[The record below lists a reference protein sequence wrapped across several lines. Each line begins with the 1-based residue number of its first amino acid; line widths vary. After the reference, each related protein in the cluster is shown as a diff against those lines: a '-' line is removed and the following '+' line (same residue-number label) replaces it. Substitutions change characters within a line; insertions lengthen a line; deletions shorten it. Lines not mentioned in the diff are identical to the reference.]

1 MAPSS
6 PGAAAPSPVVSSIPP
21 KNPRTF
27 RPCLRPGLL
36 ALILATGFSPAW
48 GATRNKTSSS
58 NALSDSTSWSGGVP
72 AGNDIATWIAGSSTS
87 NALGADT
94 SWLGIKLDGVASAVA
109 ITGTHNLTLGS
120 NGIDLGAAAAQDLT
134 ISPNL
139 SLRAY
144 AGQVWNV
151 AASRLLTINSGTF
164 TRGLGA
170 TLSVQGAGTVAVAGG
185 FPTND
190 STGILGPWITYGTGA
205 NTRYAFRNGSNQI
218 AGYSGSTV
226 AAAGAVDTTGTENYE
241 VSGVGTLGTGASFN
255 TLRYTGVSGTLAG
268 DFTVNGI
275 LNAGAGTL
283 TVSGKVTVGASRELV
298 LTVPDAT
305 RNLTLSGGISD
316 NALGASS
323 VTIAHNTANAGT
335 VTLSG
340 ASTYTG
346 TTYIQSGTV
355 VVSHNDALGAW
366 DTTTNP
372 GAGTIV
378 YTANRGRLQVT
389 GGVTISEVLSFVGDD
404 PNGTSHSSLMNGT
417 GTNTLLG
424 QIRLINGLRIGGS
437 GAGTVLNIKGGI
449 VLTDGTGRQLVLNP
463 GGSTV
468 NITDNA
474 VNLGPSGTFYF
485 DQSGLVTLGVTGNVW
500 SRTIVGGGGTMR
512 MMAAN
517 VLPSTAVLQMGVAY
531 NTSASTLDLNGFDQ
545 TVSRLEQSTA
555 TPGVVTSSTAATFT
569 VNQSSSGYFHGQI
582 TGQVKLVKQG
592 GTTLQLGGNSTHTGN
607 TVVQGGTLE
616 INSVGASVDNDASV
630 SNNSTTIS
638 GLDTTQLILGQ
649 SVTGTGMQAGTFI
662 TSIVNGTTIMVS
674 RAANTTAAGNAALS
688 FGALTGGLSGSTVD
702 YDSYGGS
709 LTFGKF
715 TTAAQIGGLKGSQ
728 NLSLVNTASVGV
740 ALSVGGNN
748 ESTTYGGVFSGT
760 GGSVNKEGTGT
771 FTVTGNN
778 THTGGT
784 TVSKGTFLA
793 NNTAGSATGTGSV
806 NTVAGSGAV
815 LGGTGSITGGS
826 SQNINLGAGT
836 FLMVGGSHGVN
847 AGGAQDLVLG
857 NSSAVTSVDIN
868 LAGILQ
874 FDLFSNDG
882 SGIANPRGEN
892 DVLRLFS
899 SVTVDLTGSSLE
911 VAALGMDPLTWNI
924 GDTWMLIDLSGVT
937 SGTKID
943 GTPLLSSMP
952 SLTPDKKWTSYSDAS
967 GFYVQVAA
975 VPEPGRA
982 LLLLLAL
989 GAWGLR
995 RRRET
1000 AAAA

>member
-21 KNPRTF
+21 KNNPPT
-27 RPCLRPGLL
+27 RPLLRPGLV
-36 ALILATGFSPAW
+36 ALLVATGFIPAW

-58 NALSDSTSWSGGVP
+58 NALNDPASWSGAIPG
-72 AGNDIATWIAGSSTS
+72 GNDIAAWVAGSATS
-87 NALGADT
+87 NALGADL

-109 ITGTHNLTLGS
+109 ITGANTLTLAS
-120 NGIDLGAAAAQDLT
+120 NGIDLSAGPAQDLT
-134 ISPNL
+134 ISSNL
-139 SLRAY
+139 ALRAY
-144 AGQVWNV
+144 SGQVWNV
-151 AASRLLTINSGTF
+151 GTSRLLTINGSTF

-205 NTRYAFRNGSNQI
+205 NTRYALRNGSNQI
-218 AGYSGSTV
+218 AGYTGTTVV
-226 AAAGAVDTTGTENYE
+226 AADAVDTTGALNYE
-241 VSGVGTLGTGASFN
+241 VSGVGTLGAGASFN
-255 TLRYTGVSGTLAG
+255 TLRYTGASGALAG

-305 RNLTLSGGISD
+305 RNLTLSGGIAD

-340 ASTYTG
+340 GSTYTG

-366 DTTTNP
+366 DTNTNP

-389 GGVTISEVLSFVGDD
+389 GGVTLSEVISFIGDD

-417 GTNTLLG
+417 GKNTLLG

-437 GAGTVLNIKGGI
+437 GAGNVLNIKGGI
-449 VLTDGTGRQLVLNP
+449 VSSDGTNRQLVLNP

-474 VNLGPSGTFYF
+474 VNLAAGGTFYF
-485 DQSGLVTLGVTGNVW
+485 DQSGLVTLGVGGNVW
-500 SRTIVGGGGTMR
+500 GRTIVGGGGTMR

-517 VLPSTAVLQMGVAY
+517 VLPTAAVLQMGVAY
-531 NTSASTLDLNGFDQ
+531 NASASILDLNGFDQ

-555 TPGVVTSSTAATFT
+555 TPGSVTSATAATFT
-569 VNQSSSGYFHGQI
+569 VNQSSSGFFTGQI

-592 GTTLQLGGNSTHTGN
+592 NTTLQLGGNSTHTGN
-607 TVVQGGTLE
+607 TVIQAGVLE
-616 INSVGASVDNDASV
+616 LNSIAASVDNSSTVANTV
-630 SNNSTTIS
+630 SSIS
-638 GLDTTQLILGQ
+638 GLDTTQLLVGQ
-649 SVTGTGMQAGTFI
+649 AVTGTGIQAGTYI
-662 TSIVNGTTIMVS
+662 TSIVNATTVNIS
-674 RAANTTAAGNAALS
+674 RAANANGDGTVS

-715 TTAAQIGGLKGSQ
+715 TAAAQIGGLKGSQ
-728 NLSLVNTASVGV
+728 NLSLVNTASAGV

-748 ESTTYGGVFSGT
+748 ESTTYSGALSGT

-778 THTGGT
+778 TYTGGT
-784 TVSKGTFLA
+784 TISKGTFLA

-806 NTVAGSGAV
+806 NTVAGSGAK
-815 LGGTGSITGGS
+815 LGGTGSITGGT
-826 SQNINLGAGT
+826 SQNITLGAGT
-836 FLMVGGSHGVN
+836 FLMIGGSHGVN
-847 AGGAQDLVLG
+847 SGGAQDLVLG
-857 NSSAVTSVDIN
+857 NSGGVTNVDIN
-868 LAGILQ
+868 LGGTLQ

-882 SGIANPRGEN
+882 SGVSNPLGEN
-892 DVLRLFS
+892 DVLKLFS

-937 SGTKID
+937 HPTKLD
-943 GTPLLSSMP
+943 GSPLLSSMP
-952 SLTPDKKWTSYSDAS
+952 TLAPDKKWTSYSDAS

-982 LLLLLAL
+982 MLLILAV

-995 RRRET
+995 RRRKLS
-1000 AAAA
+1000 A

>member
-6 PGAAAPSPVVSSIPP
+6 PGAAAPSHVVSSIPSH
-21 KNPRTF
+21 NRGLARTL
-27 RPCLRPGLL
+27 CRPGLFVVL
-36 ALILATGFSPAW
+36 LATSIGSTWA
-48 GATRNKTSSS
+48 ATRNKTSSS
-58 NALSDSTSWSGGVP
+58 NALNDSASWSGGIP
-72 AGNDIATWIAGSSTS
+72 GGNDIAAWVAGSATS

-109 ITGTHNLTLGS
+109 ITTGNTLTLGS
-120 NGIDLGAAAAQDLT
+120 SGIDLSAAAAQDLT
-134 ISPNL
+134 ISSNL
-139 SLRAY
+139 ALRAY
-144 AGQVWNV
+144 SGQVWNV
-151 AASRLLTINSGTF
+151 GASRLLTINAGTF

-170 TLSVQGAGTVAVAGG
+170 TLNVQGAGAVAVAGG

-205 NTRYAFRNGSNQI
+205 NTRYALRNGSNQI
-218 AGYSGSTV
+218 AGYTGTTVV
-226 AAAGAVDTTGTENYE
+226 AADAVDTTGALNYE
-241 VSGVGTLGTGASFN
+241 VSGVGTLGAGASFN
-255 TLRYTGVSGTLAG
+255 TLRYTGASGALAG

-305 RNLTLSGGISD
+305 RNLTLSGGIAD

-372 GAGTIV
+372 NAGTIV

-389 GGVTISEVLSFVGDD
+389 GGVTLSEVLSFVGDD
-404 PNGTSHSSLMNGT
+404 PNGTSHSSLMNGS

-437 GAGTVLNIKGGI
+437 GAGNVLNIKGGI
-449 VLTDGTGRQLVLNP
+449 VSSDGTNRQLVLNP

-468 NITDNA
+468 NITDNS
-474 VNLGPSGTFYF
+474 VNLGVNGTLYF
-485 DQSGLVTLGVTGNVW
+485 DQSGLVTLGVTGNIW
-500 SRTIVGGGGTMR
+500 GRTIVGGGGTMR
-512 MMAAN
+512 LMAAN
-517 VLPSTAVLQMGVAY
+517 VLPSAAVLQMGVAY
-531 NTSASTLDLNGFDQ
+531 NTSASILDLNGFDQ

-555 TPGVVTSSTAATFT
+555 TPGSVTSATAATFT
-569 VNQSSSGYFHGQI
+569 VNQSSSGFFTGQI

-592 GTTLQLGGNSTHTGN
+592 NTTLQLSGNNTHAGN
-607 TVVQGGTLE
+607 TVIQAGVLE
-616 INSVGASVDNDASV
+616 LNSIAASVDNSATVTNTV
-630 SNNSTTIS
+630 SSIS
-638 GLDTTQLILGQ
+638 GLDTTQLLVGQ
-649 SVTGTGMQAGTFI
+649 VVTGTGIQAGTYI
-662 TSIVNGTTIMVS
+662 TSIVNATTVNIS
-674 RAANTTAAGNAALS
+674 RAANANGDGTVS
-688 FGALTGGLSGSTVD
+688 FGALTGGLTGSTVD

-728 NLSLVNTASVGV
+728 NLSLVNTSSAGV

-784 TVSKGTFLA
+784 TISKGTFLA

-847 AGGAQDLVLG
+847 SGGAQDLVLG
-857 NSSAVTSVDIN
+857 NSSGVTNVDIN
-868 LAGILQ
+868 LAGTLQ

-882 SGIANPRGEN
+882 SGVSNPLGEN

-952 SLTPDKKWTSYSDAS
+952 SLTPDKKWTSYSDSS
-967 GFYVQVAA
+967 GFYVQVTA

-982 LLLLLAL
+982 LLLILAL

-995 RRRET
+995 RRR
-1000 AAAA
+1000 

>member
-1 MAPSS
+1 MSAVS
-6 PGAAAPSPVVSSIPP
+6 PGAAAPAQVVSSIPHT
-21 KNPRTF
+21 NRSFTRTCF
-27 RPCLRPGLL
+27 RPGLFAVL
-36 ALILATGFSPAW
+36 VATSLSPAW
-48 GATRNKTSSS
+48 AVTRNKTASA
-58 NALSDSTSWSGGVP
+58 NALSDSASWSGAVP

-120 NGIDLGAAAAQDLT
+120 NGIDLSAAAAQDLT
-134 ISPNL
+134 IFPNL

-144 AGQVWNV
+144 TGQVWNV
-151 AASRLLTINSGTF
+151 GAGRLLNLTGSTF

-185 FPTND
+185 FPAND

-205 NTRYAFRNGSNQI
+205 NTRYALRNGSNQI
-218 AGYSGSTV
+218 AGYTGTSVT
-226 AAAGAVDTTGTENYE
+226 AAEAVDTTGAFNYD
-241 VSGVGTLGTGASFN
+241 VSGLGTLGSGASFN
-255 TLRYTGVSGTLAG
+255 TLRYTGASGALAG

-305 RNLTLSGGISD
+305 RNLTLSGGIAD

-335 VTLSG
+335 VNLSG

-372 GAGTIV
+372 NAGTIV

-389 GGVTISEVLSFVGDD
+389 GGVTLSEVLSFVGDD
-404 PNGTSHSSLMNGT
+404 PNGTSHSSLMNGS

-424 QIRLINGLRIGGS
+424 QIRLIDGLRIGGS
-437 GAGTVLNIKGGI
+437 GAGNVLNIKGGI
-449 VLTDGTGRQLVLNP
+449 VSTDSTTRQLVLNP

-474 VNLGPSGTFYF
+474 VNLGAAGTFYF

-500 SRTIVGGGGTMR
+500 GRTIVGGGGTMR
-512 MMAAN
+512 LMAAN

-531 NTSASTLDLNGFDQ
+531 NASASTLDLNGFDQ

-555 TPGVVTSSTAATFT
+555 TPGVVTSTTAATLT
-569 VNQSSSGYFHGQI
+569 VNQSSNGYFHGQI

-592 GTTLQLGGNSTHTGN
+592 NTTLQLGGNSTHTGN
-607 TVVQGGTLE
+607 TVIQAGVLE
-616 INSVGASVDNDASV
+616 LNSIAASIDNSATVTNTV
-630 SNNSTTIS
+630 SSIS
-638 GLDTTQLILGQ
+638 GLDTTQLLVGQ
-649 SVTGTGMQAGTFI
+649 VVTGTGIQAGTYI
-662 TSIVNGTTIMVS
+662 TSIVNATTVNIS
-674 RAANTTAAGNAALS
+674 RAANANGDGTVS
-688 FGALTGGLSGSTVD
+688 FGALTGGLTGSTVD

-728 NLSLVNTASVGV
+728 NLSLVNTSSAGV

-778 THTGGT
+778 TYTGGT
-784 TVSKGTFLA
+784 TISKGTFLA

-806 NTVAGSGAV
+806 NTVAGSGAK
-815 LGGTGSITGGS
+815 LGGTGSITGGT
-826 SQNINLGAGT
+826 SQNITLGAGT
-836 FLMVGGSHGVN
+836 FLMIGGSHGVN
-847 AGGAQDLVLG
+847 SGGAQDLVLG
-857 NSSAVTSVDIN
+857 NSGGVTNVDIN
-868 LAGILQ
+868 LGGTLQ

-882 SGIANPRGEN
+882 SGVSNPLGEN
-892 DVLRLFS
+892 DVLKLFS

-937 SGTKID
+937 NPTKLD
-943 GTPLLSSMP
+943 GSPLLSSMP
-952 SLTPDKKWTSYSDAS
+952 TLAPDKKWTSYSDAS

-982 LLLLLAL
+982 MLLILAL

-995 RRRET
+995 RRRKLS
-1000 AAAA
+1000 A

>member
-1 MAPSS
+1 M
-6 PGAAAPSPVVSSIPP
+6 V
-21 KNPRTF
+21 
-27 RPCLRPGLL
+27 LL
-36 ALILATGFSPAW
+36 ATSLGSTWA
-48 GATRNKTSSS
+48 ATRNKTSSS
-58 NALSDSTSWSGGVP
+58 NALNDSASWSGGIP
-72 AGNDIATWIAGSSTS
+72 GGNDIAAWVAGSATS

-109 ITGTHNLTLGS
+109 ITTGNTLTLGS
-120 NGIDLGAAAAQDLT
+120 NGIDLSAAAAQDLT
-134 ISPNL
+134 ISSNL
-139 SLRAY
+139 ALRAY
-144 AGQVWNV
+144 TGQVWNV

-164 TRGLGA
+164 TRGLGSS
-170 TLSVQGAGTVAVAGG
+170 LSIQGAGTVAVAGG
-185 FPTND
+185 FPAND

-205 NTRYAFRNGSNQI
+205 NTRYALRNGSNQI
-218 AGYSGSTV
+218 AGYTGTTV
-226 AAAGAVDTTGTENYE
+226 AAADAVDTTGAANYE
-241 VSGVGTLGTGASFN
+241 VSGVGTLGSGASFN
-255 TLRYTGVSGTLAG
+255 TLRYTGASGTLAG

-283 TVSGKVTVGASRELV
+283 TISGKVTVGASRELL
-298 LTVPDAT
+298 LTVPDST
-305 RNLTLSGGISD
+305 RNLTLSGGIAD

-366 DTTTNP
+366 DTTTHPN
-372 GAGTIV
+372 AGTTV

-389 GGVTISEVLSFVGDD
+389 GGVTLSEVISFIGDD

-424 QIRLINGLRIGGS
+424 QLRLIGGVRIGGS
-437 GAGTVLNIKGGI
+437 GAGNVLNIKGGI
-449 VLTDGTGRQLVLNP
+449 VSSDGTTRQLVLNP

-468 NITDNA
+468 NISDNA
-474 VNLGPSGTFYF
+474 VNLGTGGTFYF
-485 DQSGLVTLGVTGNVW
+485 DQSGLVTLSVTGNVW
-500 SRTIVGGGGTMR
+500 GRTIVAGGGTMR

-517 VLPSTAVLQMGVAY
+517 VLPSAAVLQLGVAY

-555 TPGVVTSSTAATFT
+555 TPGVVTSTTAATLT
-569 VNQSSSGYFHGQI
+569 VNQSSNGYFHGQI

-592 GTTLQLGGNSTHTGN
+592 NTTLQLGGNSTHTGN
-607 TVVQGGTLE
+607 TVIQSGVLE
-616 INSVGASVDNDASV
+616 LNSIGASVDNSATVTNTV
-630 SNNSTTIS
+630 SSIS
-638 GLDTTQLILGQ
+638 GLDTTQLIVGQ
-649 SVTGTGMQAGTFI
+649 IVTGTGIQAGTYI
-662 TSIVNGTTIMVS
+662 TSIVNATTVNIS
-674 RAANTTAAGNAALS
+674 RAANANGDGTVS
-688 FGALTGGLSGSTVD
+688 FGALTGSLSGSTVD
-702 YDSYGGS
+702 YDNQGGS

-728 NLSLVNTASVGV
+728 NLSLVNTASTGV

-748 ESTTYGGVFSGT
+748 ESTTYSGVFSGT

-806 NTVAGSGAV
+806 NTVSGSGAT
-815 LGGTGSITGGS
+815 LGGTGSITGGA
-826 SQNINLGAGT
+826 SQNITLGAGT
-836 FLMVGGSHGVN
+836 FLMVGGTHGVN
-847 AGGAQDLVLG
+847 SGGAQDLVLG
-857 NSSAVTSVDIN
+857 NSSSVTNVDIN
-868 LAGILQ
+868 LAGTLQ
-874 FDLFSNDG
+874 FDLFGNDG
-882 SGIANPRGEN
+882 SGVSNPLGEN
-892 DVLRLFS
+892 DALKLFS

-937 SGTKID
+937 NPTKLD
-943 GTPLLSSMP
+943 GSPLLSSMP
-952 SLTPDKKWTSYSDAS
+952 TLAPDKKWTSYSDAS

-982 LLLLLAL
+982 MLLILAL

-995 RRRET
+995 RRRNLS
-1000 AAAA
+1000 A

>member
-6 PGAAAPSPVVSSIPP
+6 SGAAAPSHVVSSIPSH
-21 KNPRTF
+21 NRGVARTL
-27 RPCLRPGLL
+27 CRPGLFVVL
-36 ALILATGFSPAW
+36 LATSLGSTWA
-48 GATRNKTSSS
+48 ATRNKTSSS
-58 NALSDSTSWSGGVP
+58 NALNDSASWSGGTP
-72 AGNDIATWIAGSSTS
+72 GGNDIAAWVAGSATS

-109 ITGTHNLTLGS
+109 ITTGNTLTLGS
-120 NGIDLGAAAAQDLT
+120 NGIDLSAATAQDLT
-134 ISPNL
+134 ISSNL
-139 SLRAY
+139 ALRAY
-144 AGQVWNV
+144 TGQVWNV

-164 TRGLGA
+164 TRGLGSS
-170 TLSVQGAGTVAVAGG
+170 LSIQGAGTVAVAGG
-185 FPTND
+185 FPAND

-205 NTRYAFRNGSNQI
+205 NTRYALRNGSNQI
-218 AGYSGSTV
+218 AGYTGTTV
-226 AAAGAVDTTGTENYE
+226 AAADAVDTTGAANYE
-241 VSGVGTLGTGASFN
+241 VSGVGTLGSAASFN
-255 TLRYTGVSGTLAG
+255 TLRYTGASGALAG

-283 TVSGKVTVGASRELV
+283 TISGKVTVGASRELV
-298 LTVPDAT
+298 LTVPDST
-305 RNLTLSGGISD
+305 RNLTLSGGIAD

-372 GAGTIV
+372 NAGTIV
-378 YTANRGRLQVT
+378 FTANRGRLQVT
-389 GGVTISEVLSFVGDD
+389 GGVTLSEVISFTGDD

-437 GAGTVLNIKGGI
+437 GAGNVLNIKGGI
-449 VLTDGTGRQLVLNP
+449 VSTDGTTRQLVLNP

-468 NITDNA
+468 NISDNA
-474 VNLGPSGTFYF
+474 VNLAAGGTFYF
-485 DQSGLVTLGVTGNVW
+485 DQSGLVTLSVTGNVW
-500 SRTIVGGGGTMR
+500 GRTIVAGGGTMR

-517 VLPSTAVLQMGVAY
+517 VLPTAAVLQLGVAY
-531 NTSASTLDLNGFDQ
+531 NTSTSTLDLNGFDQ

-555 TPGVVTSSTAATFT
+555 TPGSVTSATAATFT
-569 VNQSSSGYFHGQI
+569 VNQSSSGYFTGQI

-592 GTTLQLGGNSTHTGN
+592 NTTLQLSGNNTHAGN
-607 TVVQGGTLE
+607 TVVQGGSLE
-616 INSVGASVDNDASV
+616 ISSVGASVDNDASV

-649 SVTGTGMQAGTFI
+649 AVTGTGMQAGTYI
-662 TSIVNGTTIMVS
+662 TSIVNATSITVS
-674 RAANTTAAGNAALS
+674 RAANTTAANSAQLS
-688 FGALTGGLSGSTVD
+688 FGSLTGSLSGSTVD
-702 YDSYGGS
+702 YDNQGGS
-709 LTFGKF
+709 LTFGKL

-728 NLSLVNTASVGV
+728 SLALVNTASAGV

-748 ESTTYGGVFSGT
+748 ESTTYSGTLSGT

-778 THTGGT
+778 TYTNGT
-784 TVSKGTFLA
+784 TISKGTFLA

-806 NTVAGSGAV
+806 NTVAGSGAK

-826 SQNINLGAGT
+826 SQNITLGAGT
-836 FLMVGGSHGVN
+836 FLMIGGSHGVN
-847 AGGAQDLVLG
+847 SGGAQDLVLG
-857 NSSAVTSVDIN
+857 NSGGVTNVDIN
-868 LAGILQ
+868 LGGTLQ
-874 FDLFSNDG
+874 FDLFANDG
-882 SGIANPRGEN
+882 SGTTNPLGEN
-892 DVLRLFS
+892 DVLTLFS

-937 SGTKID
+937 NPTKLD
-943 GTPLLSSMP
+943 GSPLLSSMP
-952 SLTPDKKWTSYSDAS
+952 TLAPDKKWTSYSDAS

-982 LLLLLAL
+982 MLLILAL

-995 RRRET
+995 RRRKLS
-1000 AAAA
+1000 A